1 MGIPRTKFWAD
12 EGARRRHRS
21 FSQPLR
27 NTTELPWIC
36 TFWWRH
42 RQQSIIKKV
51 SREVCARWLS
61 APISAFCIPYWGT
74 SPPKVTEALSI
85 QELQWGYLWGWL
97 VVEFDQGWTIIR
109 CLLPSSWGTRG
120 EGPWMEVPG
129 DPSILPLC
137 RMTEAKSPLLS
148 VKILVIENYTK
159 WKFRDKV
166 MYKRIK
172 TPSYNLVIFP
182 SKKTNEGIGEFHR
195 SVMFS
200 VQHKI
205 KWNWRYRR
213 M

>member
-1 MGIPRTKFWAD
+1 MDLYLLMASSTAINHQKGQPRSLCKVVVCSNLDPLHPILGKISFNGDWGIVDSGASMGLSLRMT
-12 EGARRRHRS
+12 RS
-21 FSQPLR
+21 RVWPGLNHHPMPS
-27 NTTELPWIC
+27 T
-36 TFWWRH
+36 
-42 RQQSIIKKV
+42 
-51 SREVCARWLS
+51 
-61 APISAFCIPYWGT
+61 
-74 SPPKVTEALSI
+74 
-85 QELQWGYLWGWL
+85 
-97 VVEFDQGWTIIR
+97 
-109 CLLPSSWGTRG
+109 LLFWGTRG

-137 RMTEAKSPLLS
+137 RTTEAKSPLLS